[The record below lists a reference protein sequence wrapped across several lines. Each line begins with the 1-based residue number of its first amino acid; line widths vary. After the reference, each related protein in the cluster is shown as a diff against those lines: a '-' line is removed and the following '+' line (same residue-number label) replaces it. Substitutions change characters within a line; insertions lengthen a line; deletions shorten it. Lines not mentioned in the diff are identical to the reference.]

1 LTAIKFLIPFLFA
14 LVGLLAFVFLF
25 RSADPSP
32 GVAPAIAGAPANAD
46 PVARG
51 ECLAKAAGCVA
62 CHTVPGSGRP
72 FAGERAFRRKLL
84 MASRVPVLIIPDGCA
99 LARNHARW
107 TEIIFG
113 GVTRTLLTQ
122 MPGSGPGVAMEP
134 APRSS
139 SAAASPGKEPT

>member
-62 CHTVPGSGRP
+62 CTP
-72 FAGERAFRRKLL
+72 FRA
-84 MASRVPVLIIPDGCA
+84 AVDPSQVRVIAACGYQNRSEAIRD
-99 LARNHARW
+99 LARAG
-107 TEIIFG
+107 I
-113 GVTRTLLTQ
+113 TQ
-122 MPGSGPGVAMEP
+122 LQEESNNPQRDG
-134 APRSS
+134 
-139 SAAASPGKEPT
+139 